1 MKQKNTMPKVLAVLF
16 VIIGLASCQEDFS
29 TLTTDAINQPINIQ
43 DTTSTTVSYSRKL
56 LPIETNNLIAYQI
69 GIYNDATFGKSTV
82 NLQAQVTLSE
92 INPDFGDNVV
102 LDSVVLYVPYFNSST
117 IDSGVTTFELDS
129 VYGNSP
135 IDITVYESNYFLR
148 DFDPASNF
156 DDPQLYYS
164 NQASTFENFLGI
176 ALDTLTDFVPSNEEI
191 VFFEDDDEK
200 EIRINPGYRVL
211 LPNEFF
217 QEKVFDQEGMATLLN
232 NNNFREFFRGI
243 YIDAQSNTDDGSLF
257 LFDIDD
263 ANITMY
269 YTRDAVEGSVDDN
282 SGPNDTDDDGRAEV
296 TYVLEF
302 GSINVNVFKNQLSPS
317 ISASLFNPDVINGE
331 ETLYLQGGDGI
342 ITVVELFDKTDEK
355 SIEDGVLVDGENGV
369 SDELD
374 ALRIKEW
381 LINEANLIFY
391 VDTDKVQGGDTEP
404 ERLFI
409 YNIETGAVLADYAL
423 DLTGG
428 SVAIDAYTEHM
439 GRLQRGSDD
448 NGDFYKLKITTHLS
462 HVINRDSTNVPLG
475 VMVSSNVGIEEF
487 QQLENP
493 QVPGIYSVPASSV
506 VSPEGTVLH
515 GNTST
520 NAARR
525 LKLQIYYTELNED

>member
-1 MKQKNTMPKVLAVLF
+1 MKQKNTMPKLLAVLF
-16 VIIGLASCQEDFS
+16 VIIGLASCEEDFS
-29 TLTTDAINQPINIQ
+29 SINTDAINLPIDIQ
-43 DTTSTTVSYSRKL
+43 DTTATIVSYSRKL
-56 LPIETNNLIAYQI
+56 LPVETNNLIAYQL
-69 GIYNDATFGKSTV
+69 GVYNDATYGKSTV

-92 INPDFGDNVV
+92 INPDFGNNIE
-102 LDSVVLYVPYFNSST
+102 LDSVILYIPYFVSST

-129 VYGNSP
+129 VYGNNP
-135 IDITVYESNYFLR
+135 VDIRLYESNFFLR
-148 DFDPASNF
+148 DFDPDSNF
-156 DDPQLYYS
+156 DDAQLYYS
-164 NQASTFENFLGI
+164 NQASTFENFFGLEL
-176 ALDTLTDFVPSNEEI
+176 AEVLDFVPSNEEI
-191 VFFEDDDEK
+191 IFFEDDEDK
-200 EIRINPGYRVL
+200 EIRFNPGLRVE
-211 LPNEFF
+211 LPMEFF

-232 NNNFREFFRGI
+232 NNNFREFFRGV
-243 YIDAQSNTDDGSLF
+243 YFDVQSNTNDGNLF
-257 LFDIDD
+257 LFDIDE
-263 ANITMY
+263 ASITLH
-269 YTRDAVEGSVDDN
+269 YTRDREST
-282 SGPNDTDDDGRAEV
+282 DTDAGDDDDEDTIADE
-296 TYVLEF
+296 YALEF
-302 GSINVNVFKNQLSPS
+302 GAVNVNVFKNQLNPT
-317 ISASLFNPDVINGE
+317 IAASLFNPDFDNGE
-331 ETLYLQGGDGI
+331 ETLYVRGGDGI
-342 ITVVELFDKTDEK
+342 ITVVELFDKTDVL

-374 ALRIKEW
+374 ALRIEEW

-391 VDTDKVQGGDTEP
+391 VDTDNVQGGDTEP

-409 YNIETGAVLADYAL
+409 YNIKTGAVLADYAI

-428 SVAIDAYTEHM
+428 TVAIDAYTEHM

-462 HVINRDSTNVPLG
+462 HLINRDSTNVPLG
-475 VMVSSNVGIEEF
+475 VMVSSNVGNEEF

-525 LKLQIYYTELNED
+525 LKLQIYYTDVNED

>member
-29 TLTTDAINQPINIQ
+29 TLTTDVIDQPVNSKLDDSKAI
-43 DTTSTTVSYSRKL
+43 VSYSRKL
-56 LPIETNNLIAYQI
+56 LPVETNNLIAYQL

-92 INPDFGDNVV
+92 INPDFGDNVI
-102 LDSVVLYVPYFNSST
+102 LDSVVLYIPYAASAT
-117 IDSGVTTFELDS
+117 IEDGVTTFELDS

-135 IDITVYESNYFLR
+135 VDVTIYESNYFLR

-164 NQASTFENFLGI
+164 NQANTFENFLGM
-176 ALDTLTDFVPSNEEI
+176 ALAEEEDFVPSNEEI

-200 EIRINPGYRVL
+200 EIRINPGFRVL
-211 LPNEFF
+211 LPNKFF
-217 QEKVFDQEGMATLLN
+217 QEKVFDQEGMAVLLN
-232 NNNFREFFRGI
+232 NNNFREFFRGV
-243 YIDAQSNTDDGSLF
+243 YFDVQSNTDDGNLF

-263 ANITMY
+263 ANITLH
-269 YTRDAVEGSVDDN
+269 YTRDRE
-282 SGPNDTDDDGRAEV
+282 DTDDDAGDDGDEDTIADE
-296 TYVLEF
+296 YVLEF
-302 GSINVNVFKNQLSPS
+302 GAINVNVFKNHLTPS
-317 ISASLFNPDVINGE
+317 ISASLFNPDINNGE
-331 ETLYLQGGDGI
+331 ETLFVRGGDGI
-342 ITVVELFDKTDEK
+342 ITVVELFDKTDIK

-374 ALRIKEW
+374 ALRIEEW

-391 VDTDKVQGGDTEP
+391 VDKDNVQGGDTEP

-448 NGDFYKLKITTHLS
+448 NGDFYKLRITTHLS
-462 HVINRDSTNVPLG
+462 HVINRDSTNVPLA
-475 VMVSSNVGIEEF
+475 VMVSSNVGIQEY

-493 QVPGIYSVPASSV
+493 QVPGIYSVPASAV

-515 GNTST
+515 GNTSA
-520 NAARR
+520 NEARR